1 MSKNHFDVI
10 SVGGGSGGIAAAVQA
25 AKFGKKVAII
35 EKYELG
41 GTCVNRG
48 CVPKKAMWY
57 GGMLAE
63 QLKHDVKG
71 YGFDIDYKGF
81 DWKVL
86 KEKRATYIGNIHGFY
101 DRLLDKW
108 DITHF
113 NNWGKFKDNKS
124 IELDNGEVVTAD
136 HIYISP
142 GAYPIV
148 PDNIPGAEFGI
159 TSDGFFELEDTPKKA
174 VIVGGGYIAVEIAG
188 VLNALGTDVTIVIRK
203 EKPLR
208 GFDNDIVDTLVESMN
223 TLGLKIL
230 NNNNITKVEKA
241 GANLNIEFDNAESM
255 KDIDTLIWATGRAPN
270 THNLGLENTNIKYNQ
285 KTGTIDINVWQETNV
300 KGVYALGD
308 ATINAQLTP
317 VAIACGRRLS
327 RRLFNGETGL
337 KPRLEYIP
345 TVIFSHPAIGTV
357 GLSEEEAISRYGKDD
372 IKVYKSRFTALYSA
386 ISGFRMPTVM
396 KLVVQGK
403 DEKVIGCHM
412 IGLNVDE
419 MLQGFSVAI
428 NMGATKKDFDD
439 TIAIHPTSSEEL
451 VTMV

>member
-1 MSKNHFDVI
+1 MKNTHFDVI
-10 SVGGGSGGIAAAVQA
+10 SIGGGSGGVAAAVQA

-35 EKYELG
+35 EKLQLG

-57 GGMLAE
+57 GGMLAD

-71 YGFDIDYKGF
+71 YGFDIEYKGF
-81 DWKVL
+81 DWSVL
-86 KEKRATYIGNIHGFY
+86 KQKRDQYINNIHGFY
-101 DRLLDKW
+101 DRLLEKW
-108 DITHF
+108 DITLF
-113 NNWGKFKDNKS
+113 NNWGKFEDNKS
-124 IELDNGEVVTAD
+124 VELDDGQIITAD

-148 PDNIPGAEFGI
+148 PKNTKGAGLGI
-159 TSDGFFELEDTPKKA
+159 TSDDFFNLEDTPKKA
-174 VIVGGGYIAVEIAG
+174 VIVGGGYIGVEIAG
-188 VLNALGTDVTIVIRK
+188 VLNALGTDVTLVVRRD
-203 EKPLR
+203 KPLM
-208 GFDNDIVDTLVESMN
+208 GFDDTISDTLVECMEM
-223 TLGLKIL
+223 TGLKIL
-230 NNNNITKVEKA
+230 NYTNITNIEKS
-241 GANLNIEFDNAESM
+241 GDNLNITFDNADAM
-255 KDIDTLIWATGRAPN
+255 TDVDTLIWATGRAPN
-270 THNLGLENTNIKYNQ
+270 TQNLGIENT
-285 KTGTIDINVWQETNV
+285 DIEITNKGVIPANEWQETNV
-300 KGVYALGD
+300 PDVYSLGD
-308 ATINAQLTP
+308 ASGGAQLTP

-327 RRLFNGETGL
+327 RRLFNGESDL
-337 KPRLEYIP
+337 KPNLEYIP

-357 GLSEEEAISRYGKDD
+357 GLSEKEAVAKHGQDD

-403 DEKVIGCHM
+403 NEKVIGCHM

-419 MLQGFSVAI
+419 MLQGFAVAI
-428 NMGATKKDFDD
+428 SMGATKQDFDN

>member
-1 MSKNHFDVI
+1 MKNTHFDVI
-10 SVGGGSGGIAAAVQA
+10 SIGGGSGGVAAAVQA

-35 EKYELG
+35 EKLQLG

-57 GGMLAE
+57 GGMLAD

-71 YGFDIDYKGF
+71 YGFDIEYKGF
-81 DWKVL
+81 DWSVL
-86 KEKRATYIGNIHGFY
+86 KQKRDQYINNIHGFY
-101 DRLLDKW
+101 DRLLEKW
-108 DITHF
+108 DITLF

-124 IELDNGEVVTAD
+124 VELDDGQVITAD

-148 PDNIPGAEFGI
+148 PSNIKGAKLGI
-159 TSDGFFELEDTPKKA
+159 TSDDFFELKDTPKKA
-174 VIVGGGYIAVEIAG
+174 VIVGGGYIGVEIAG
-188 VLNALGTDVTIVIRK
+188 VLNALGTDVTLVVRRD
-203 EKPLR
+203 KPLME
-208 GFDNDIVDTLVESMN
+208 FDDTISDTLVECMEM
-223 TLGLKIL
+223 TGLKIL
-230 NNNNITKVEKA
+230 NHTNITNIEKS
-241 GANLNIEFDNAESM
+241 GDNLNISFDNADAM
-255 KDIDTLIWATGRAPN
+255 LDVDTLIWATGRAPN
-270 THNLGLENTNIKYNQ
+270 TQNLGIENT
-285 KTGTIDINVWQETNV
+285 DIEMTSKGVIPANEWQETNV
-300 KGVYALGD
+300 ANIYSLGD
-308 ATINAQLTP
+308 ASGGAQLTP

-327 RRLFNGETGL
+327 RRLFNGETNL
-337 KPRLEYIP
+337 KPHLEYIP

-357 GLSEEEAISRYGKDD
+357 GLPEKEAIAKHGQDD

-396 KLVVQGK
+396 KLVVQGEN
-403 DEKVIGCHM
+403 EKVIGCHM

-419 MLQGFSVAI
+419 MLQGFAVAI
-428 NMGATKKDFDD
+428 SMGATKQDFDN